1 MSPPSATPRNV
12 SSGSVIALPA
22 AALLAILSPPEQSAE
37 QAPHERARYL
47 VRHLALE
54 RFSDLPDHGL
64 ADGRIGAPLAL
75 QPGLLPRLFH
85 SCPCLDFGAL
95 GGRLLLGC
103 LGFRRGSRRCLF
115 LAPRLH
121 YPPGPPALDPP

>member
-47 VRHLALE
+47 VRHPELE

-64 ADGRIGAPLAL
+64 ADGRNSAPNAL
-75 QPGLLPRLFH
+75 TPRPLPRLFEPCLCLVLGAIGGLLILACRRF
-85 SCPCLDFGAL
+85 SRGRGRLGRATCRRRGCPCEVL
-95 GGRLLLGC
+95 
-103 LGFRRGSRRCLF
+103 S
-115 LAPRLH
+115 
-121 YPPGPPALDPP
+121 